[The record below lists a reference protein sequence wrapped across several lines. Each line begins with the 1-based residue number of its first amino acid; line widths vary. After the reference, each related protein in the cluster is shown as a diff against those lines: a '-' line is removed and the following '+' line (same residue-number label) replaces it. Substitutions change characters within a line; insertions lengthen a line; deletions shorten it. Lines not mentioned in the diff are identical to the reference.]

1 MGNPVFPST
10 RVAAKKEDTTYS
22 SEENRC
28 AKFPSRL
35 RQLRKEY
42 GVSQATL
49 AKELGVS
56 KSTIG
61 LWETGDT
68 LPDARMI
75 HGIALYY
82 GVSSDFILCLSD
94 VMSQEKDVKDVCAY
108 TKLDELAVK
117 ALPKF
122 EIHAFINGL
131 FANGLEKELFSVHR
145 WIKKSA
151 GRSVRRNSLLDQLK
165 SVSNGGNAMDDLQEL
180 EPQED
185 WYIEQACEKL
195 KCVESSIR
203 QMYEAEKRFQQAA
216 EENTERR
223 MGVNDDAAQE

>member
-1 MGNPVFPST
+1 MPRT
-10 RVAAKKEDTTYS
+10 KKEI
-22 SEENRC
+22 SEKYNSAF
-28 AKFPSRL
+28 AKRL
-35 RQLRKEY
+35 RELLQEGRLA
-42 GVSQATL
+42 GVTQAVIAEHLKVTPQAVSRWCNGENEPPL
-49 AKELGVS
+49 ATVPRIAKYFNVSTDWILGA
-56 KSTIG
+56 TDI
-61 LWETGDT
+61 
-68 LPDARMI
+68 R
-75 HGIALYY
+75 
-82 GVSSDFILCLSD
+82 SSDAD
-94 VMSQEKDVKDVCAY
+94 TQAVCAY

-165 SVSNGGNAMDDLQEL
+165 SVSNGENAMEEFQEL

-203 QMYEAEKRFQQAA
+203 QMYEAEKRFQQTA

-223 MGVNDDAAQE
+223 MGGE